1 MRRGT
6 ALKRVGAVMVAALVF
21 GALAVP
27 QAPALN
33 VGELEVDIAVN
44 TSNWSA
50 CGLVRDDLT
59 SAYYTAVL
67 TATGYESTVSKNGAI
82 AEQALHSGN
91 PAQPCTPG
99 GFDSSIAA
107 VVYTLTWTSV
117 LGTTGSMVKVC
128 AETPPLDS
136 TIDIHIDPP
145 PIGTSTDSGSF
156 VPPDL
161 TVSRRVCSLS

>member
-44 TSNWSA
+44 TGNWSA
-50 CGLVRDDLT
+50 CGYVRDDLT

-67 TATGYESTVSKNGAI
+67 TATGYESTVSRNGVI
-82 AEQALHSGN
+82 AEQAMHSGN

-107 VVYTLTWTSV
+107 VVYTLEWTSV
-117 LGTTGSMVKVC
+117 LGTSGSMVKTC
-128 AETPPLDS
+128 FETPPVS
-136 TIDIHIDPP
+136 SDISIIIDPP
-145 PIGTSTDSGSF
+145 PVESSTDN
-156 VPPDL
+156 VMAPPDL
-161 TVSRRVCSLS
+161 TASRRVCSIS